1 MDSQDGRT
9 TDSSV
14 AKGWDAEIVQV
25 GPGLWRVWG
34 RLYYSLGAARRG
46 RIANAPKGGRKK
58 RVAPRKLNESR

>member
-1 MDSQDGRT
+1 MDIKDGRT

-14 AKGWDAEIVQV
+14 AEGWDGEIVQV
-25 GPGLWRVWG
+25 SPGLWRVWG

-46 RIANAPKGGRKK
+46 KRANAPRGKRKK

>member
-1 MDSQDGRT
+1 MDIKGGRT

-14 AKGWDAEIVQV
+14 AEGWDGEIVQV
-25 GPGLWRVWG
+25 SHGLWRVWG

-46 RIANAPKGGRKK
+46 KIANAPKGKRKK